1 MKDNF
6 GWSNKDAILY
16 LGILLASGGVLSLF
30 CFGSIGPLSRRL
42 DERILF
48 IMVGVVP
55 SIISRLFMMPMGS
68 NKPTFIGNYTE
79 CSFEGPDDPLLTYT
93 SPGEG
98 GGGCIHCWCL
108 ELRRV
113 TEVQFFIAFAIGTCA
128 YPYCIAIIG
137 SLYSK
142 LLGPQPQGLYMGMLT
157 GSGSFARVI
166 GPIFFTKL
174 YQEQGTYVTFSV
186 VAGALI
192 ISLLLV
198 IFAYKRFVPLKDPNV
213 LEQEVSTVS
222 NTPVKEQ
229 ETRCRLEAPDKE
241 TGPTLELQ
249 MS

>member
-1 MKDNF
+1 
-6 GWSNKDAILY
+6 
-16 LGILLASGGVLSLF
+16 
-30 CFGSIGPLSRRL
+30 
-42 DERILF
+42 
-48 IMVGVVP
+48 MVGIVP

-68 NKPTFIGNYTE
+68 DKPSFIGNYTE
-79 CSFEGPDDPLLTYT
+79 CGYEGPDDPLLPYT
-93 SPGEG
+93 TPRED

-113 TEVQFFIAFAIGTCA
+113 TEVQFIIATVIGACA
-128 YPYCIAIIG
+128 FPYCVAIIG

-142 LLGPQPQGLYMGMLT
+142 LLGPKPQGLYMGVLT
-157 GSGSFARVI
+157 GSASLARVI

-198 IFAYKRFVPLKDPNV
+198 IFAYKRFVPLKDPKV

-222 NTPVKEQ
+222 NTLVKDQ
-229 ETRCRLEAPDKE
+229 KTRCRLEAPDKE
-241 TGPTLELQ
+241 TGPTLEPQ
-249 MS
+249 MT

>member
-1 MKDNF
+1 
-6 GWSNKDAILY
+6 
-16 LGILLASGGVLSLF
+16 
-30 CFGSIGPLSRRL
+30 
-42 DERILF
+42 
-48 IMVGVVP
+48 
-55 SIISRLFMMPMGS
+55 MMPMGS
-68 NKPTFIGNYTE
+68 DKPSFIGNYTE
-79 CSFEGPDDPLLTYT
+79 CGYEGPDDPLLPYA
-93 SPGEG
+93 SSRED

-113 TEVQFFIAFAIGTCA
+113 TEVQFIIATVIGACA
-128 YPYCIAIIG
+128 FPYCVAIIG

-142 LLGPQPQGLYMGMLT
+142 LLGPKPQGLYMGVLT
-157 GSGSFARVI
+157 GSASLARVI

>member
-1 MKDNF
+1 
-6 GWSNKDAILY
+6 
-16 LGILLASGGVLSLF
+16 
-30 CFGSIGPLSRRL
+30 
-42 DERILF
+42 
-48 IMVGVVP
+48 MVGIVP

-68 NKPTFIGNYTE
+68 DKPSFIGNYTE
-79 CSFEGPDDPLLTYT
+79 CGYEGPDDPLLPYA
-93 SPGEG
+93 SSRED

-113 TEVQFFIAFAIGTCA
+113 TEVQFIIATVIGACA
-128 YPYCIAIIG
+128 FPYCVAIIG

-142 LLGPQPQGLYMGMLT
+142 LLGPKPQGLYMGVLT
-157 GSGSFARVI
+157 GSASLARVI

>member
-1 MKDNF
+1 
-6 GWSNKDAILY
+6 
-16 LGILLASGGVLSLF
+16 
-30 CFGSIGPLSRRL
+30 
-42 DERILF
+42 
-48 IMVGVVP
+48 
-55 SIISRLFMMPMGS
+55 MGS
-68 NKPTFIGNYTE
+68 DKPSFIGNYTE
-79 CSFEGPDDPLLTYT
+79 CSYEGPDDPLLPYT
-93 SPGEG
+93 SNTTTEEG

-128 YPYCIAIIG
+128 YPYCVAIIS

-157 GSGSFARVI
+157 GSGSLARVI

-229 ETRCRLEAPDKE
+229 KTGCRLEAPDKE
-241 TGPTLELQ
+241 TGPTLELESHLKSQ
-249 MS
+249 F